1 MHKGNHHHKRQEQIH
16 LRPLGGLRPV
26 AQLMRGQKEHNLGEL
41 KRNTAPEPAGRDF
54 SISHQMV
61 FLSPVFSCFSAFS
74 TPQLTGVPVPRTW
87 LGVSRGSLSLRARW
101 R

>member
-54 SISHQMV
+54 SISHQRY
-61 FLSPVFSCFSAFS
+61 FSLQSSPVSLPSPPLS
-74 TPQLTGVPVPRTW
+74 SL
-87 LGVSRGSLSLRARW
+87 GSLCPGPG
-101 R
+101 